1 MDIPPNQTI
10 YVNNLYEKLSKE
22 ELKKCL
28 YAMFS
33 QFGRIMDVVTMK
45 TYRLRG
51 QAWVVF
57 TDTAAAT
64 NALRTMQGF
73 PFFDKPIRIT
83 YAKGKSDAVA
93 KVDGTYKPDKKQRAQ
108 KNAAAREA
116 MLKRPS
122 GTKSVASAGPGS
134 VQGGGGGSGLSNA
147 PNKILF
153 VQNLPENSNEAMLG
167 MLFQQFP
174 GFREVRMVEARPGIA
189 FVEFENDMQSTT
201 AMQGLQ
207 GFKITPANS
216 MNISYAKQ

>member
-1 MDIPPNQTI
+1 MDVPPNQTI
-10 YVNNLYEKLSKE
+10 YLNNLYEKLSKE

-33 QFGRIMDVVTMK
+33 QFGRIMDVVVMK

-57 TDTAAAT
+57 SDTAAAT
-64 NALRTMQGF
+64 NALRTLQGF
-73 PFFDKPIRIT
+73 PFFDKPIRIN

-116 MLKRPS
+116 MLKRPT
-122 GTKSVASAGPGS
+122 GNKSTAAAGPS
-134 VQGGGGGSGLSNA
+134 AHGGGGSGQASA

-189 FVEFENDMQSTT
+189 FVEFENDLQSTT

-207 GFKITPANS
+207 GFKVTPQNA
-216 MNISYAKQ
+216 MNITYAKQ